1 MGIVLLA
8 YFGWFLLW
16 PWVPGHS
23 FSTCLQWPV
32 LRQRHEEVPCVVQ
45 SSKGPSILQLS
56 PCSLPWAFSSLDL
69 LKLSTF
75 QLRLTLALPRFSFL
89 YCHLETL
96 PSLEMDI
103 GCVFT
108 SLIVVL
114 FNVHVAWVQCRKPLF
129 CMIYCFRGFF
139 GVAFFFFWVVLG
151 GSSQLQRLIFFFFF
165 FMNKVFLMVLI
176 TRLMFSRFLMSL

>member
-45 SSKGPSILQLS
+45 SSKGPSVLQLS
-56 PCSLPWAFSSLDL
+56 PCSLLWAFSSLDL

-96 PSLEMDI
+96 PGLEMDI

-165 FMNKVFLMVLI
+165 FMNKVFLIVLI